1 MYVRPKI
8 GTRAVNLFGA
18 LGVYPFLPMVRTDEY
33 SLNMSASVDG
43 GPGLPTRL
51 TTLAVEALA
60 SLTGEGDDTL
70 TLVDTLRTD
79 RTTTVM
85 GSVGAETYTFSNDSQ
100 VQLAW
105 STHPS
110 GGVIL
115 PLIPKE
121 IGQKGYFAHTESV
134 DVATGYTD
142 TGAYHPFTLVLGH
155 SSSIVYPDHGSI
167 KATVNLG
174 ADAENIGIG
183 IAWRLAF
190 RAALEAKL
198 TF

>member
-1 MYVRPKI
+1 MT
-8 GTRAVNLFGA
+8 GSLGAV
-18 LGVYPFLPMVRTDEY
+18 
-33 SLNMSASVDG
+33 
-43 GPGLPTRL
+43 
-51 TTLAVEALA
+51 
-60 SLTGEGDDTL
+60 
-70 TLVDTLRTD
+70 
-79 RTTTVM
+79 
-85 GSVGAETYTFSNDSQ
+85 TYTFSNDTQ
-100 VQLAW
+100 VLLEW

-115 PLIPKE
+115 PVIPKE
-121 IGQKGYFAHTESV
+121 IGQKAYFGHTESV
-134 DVATGYTD
+134 DVTTGYTD

-155 SSSIVYPDHGSI
+155 SSAIMYPDHGSI
-167 KATVNLG
+167 KATLNLG